1 MHSMGAASN
10 LSRMYCCR
18 AGFSSIETWSPHRS
32 TCDVDSTNCV
42 KTLIKVVLAGS
53 SPLDSGICDDPLA
66 LAKASTA
73 LSVIVS
79 DAALSNS
86 CSAMPQMAVLAPP
99 RASKKGDTAACSR
112 VVNGCKGSVW
122 QQSPKSFAGC
132 PLCLN
137 KTGDIQQLP
146 AETYAW
152 RLQEWERALALTQEN
167 PYVRT
172 AARAVW
178 ASGAVILAFLI
189 G

>member
-86 CSAMPQMAVLAPP
+86 CSAMPQMAVLAHA
-99 RASKKGDTAACSR
+99 REQEDTKKCSR
-112 VVNGCKGSVW
+112 VVMDSRAADGSH
-122 QQSPKSFAGC
+122 QSQKSFAGC
-132 PLCLN
+132 PFVQTKLAIYNNCRRRRMRGGCRSGN
-137 KTGDIQQLP
+137 AHQP
-146 AETYAW
+146 CA
-152 RLQEWERALALTQEN
+152 LQN
-167 PYVRT
+167 PHDCKAT
-172 AARAVW
+172 
-178 ASGAVILAFLI
+178 
-189 G
+189 

>member
-10 LSRMYCCR
+10 LFRMYCCR

-53 SPLDSGICDDPLA
+53 SPLDSGICDDNLA

-86 CSAMPQMAVLAPP
+86 CSAMPQMAVLAPR
-99 RASKKGDTAACSR
+99 RAR
-112 VVNGCKGSVW
+112 VRRKILRRV
-122 QQSPKSFAGC
+122 
-132 PLCLN
+132 
-137 KTGDIQQLP
+137 
-146 AETYAW
+146 AES
-152 RLQEWERALALTQEN
+152 LMD
-167 PYVRT
+167 
-172 AARAVW
+172 ARAAYGSKAKK
-178 ASGAVILAFLI
+178 ASQAAHLYKQNWRYNDCPRRRMRGGCRTGNAHQDCVRFKPAR
-189 G
+189 